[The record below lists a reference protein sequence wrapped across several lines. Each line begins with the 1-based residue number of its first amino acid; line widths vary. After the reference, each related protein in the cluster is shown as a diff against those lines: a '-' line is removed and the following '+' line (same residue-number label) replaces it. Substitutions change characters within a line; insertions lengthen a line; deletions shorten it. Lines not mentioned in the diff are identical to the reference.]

1 MPNARITD
9 DKWHDI
15 RYHNLPVWVKRRI
28 KELNHRSLTGKTFTY
43 RRNISTGNYQ
53 RRLVHQSPQTV
64 LSAKHQVI
72 WVKSYREKIL
82 DLLAYLLAIPTSIA
96 IILAGLAPI
105 IAIILVVVLVIV
117 GGDSYYMPLK
127 NNPDATN
134 PTWSELESFL
144 ASDNTD
150 KLKYNIDTFNCG
162 HFAEMVHNNAEAAG
176 IKAAIVFV
184 QLGPCEGYPTSGP
197 HTLNAFQTTDKGL
210 VYIDCTGTIEDY
222 DDSADTIVDVEIGK
236 PYIPESIFPD
246 GFRYW
251 PSMGVV
257 EEIKAIQW

>member
-1 MPNARITD
+1 MSNTRITD
-9 DKWHDI
+9 NKWHDI
-15 RYHNLPVWVKRRI
+15 RYHDLPTWVKRRV
-28 KELNHRSLTGKTFTY
+28 KELNHRTLTGKTFIY

-53 RRLVHQSPQTV
+53 RRLVHHPPQTI
-64 LSAKHQVI
+64 LSAKPQVI
-72 WVKSYREKIL
+72 RVKRFREMISKMIFSFFAFLATIPIIL
-82 DLLAYLLAIPTSIA
+82 SGPAIIIA
-96 IILAGLAPI
+96 IILA
-105 IAIILVVVLVIV
+105 VVLVIV
-117 GGDSYYMPLK
+117 GGNGYYVPLK

-222 DDSADTIVDVEIGK
+222 DDSADKIVDVEIGK